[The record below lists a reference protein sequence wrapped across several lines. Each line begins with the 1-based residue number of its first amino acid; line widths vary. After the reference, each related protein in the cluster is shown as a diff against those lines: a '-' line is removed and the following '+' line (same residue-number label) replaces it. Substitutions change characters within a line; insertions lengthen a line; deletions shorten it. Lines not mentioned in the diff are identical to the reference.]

1 MKTLLLCVA
10 IVAGAVFGQKF
21 DENEVEINLKRLLK
35 AVEADFSPPKVR
47 KPLEVREL
55 QKEKSSIDA
64 VDEFNME
71 VRALADSMGSDR

>member
-10 IVAGAVFGQKF
+10 IVAGAVFGDKF
-21 DENEVEINLKRLLK
+21 DENEVEIILKRLLK
-35 AVEADFSPPKVR
+35 VVEADFGPHKVG